1 MYSFRYSACIL
12 ASVFCSIMA
21 QGQSSSLLPMDDNFR
36 AVTQSDTRIFGL
48 DFSGGIW
55 SSGNGGASFSERY
68 EIVGDLDDTY
78 YTIYALGATVVTAG
92 TDALMVRSGDNGG
105 AWDASVNTDYVLGDL
120 KGVAGRAVTSA
131 ENQWVAVGNDGNEGV
146 MFISQNDG
154 LEWARYDSGT
164 DFLNFDF
171 TGVVWTGSAWLV
183 CGVKTQIG
191 AGSTDYSGVIYR
203 SLDASSW
210 TLIGDSFDA
219 PLRALAADEGDNVLV
234 VGESGL
240 ILRSTDDGLS
250 FTRIDGGSL
259 SEDLS
264 AVVAAGADSFII
276 GGDSKSVFE
285 SNADVVSVL
294 RPAAGGAPRV
304 EALLLSGGNVL
315 LSGEFALSQR
325 NLPFGLELQTIGVFY
340 RLTVDEALSGKVYTL
355 ETSTSLDGW
364 VTVSAS
370 SKAGFDA
377 PLSWNIP
384 ADGDR
389 RFWRVTE
396 F

>member
-12 ASVFCSIMA
+12 ASVFCSILA
-21 QGQSSSLLPMDDNFR
+21 EAQSSSLLPVDGNFR
-36 AVTQSDTRIFGL
+36 ALTQSDTRIFGL

-55 SSGNGGASFSERY
+55 SSENGGVSFSERY
-68 EIVGDLDDTY
+68 EIVGDFDDTY
-78 YTIYALGATVVTAG
+78 YTIYALGDTVMAAG
-92 TDALMVRSGDNGG
+92 TDALMVRSGDDGDS
-105 AWDASVNTDYVLGDL
+105 WDASVNADYVLGDL

-131 ENQWVAVGNDGNEGV
+131 ENQWVAVGNEGNKGV
-146 MFISQNDG
+146 IFSSQDDG
-154 LEWARYDSGT
+154 LGWARYESGVN
-164 DFLNFDF
+164 FLNFDF

-183 CGVKTQIG
+183 CGLKTQIE

-210 TLIGDSFDA
+210 TLIGDSFAA
-219 PLRALAADEGDNVLV
+219 PLRALAADDGGNVLV
-234 VGESGL
+234 VGESGI
-240 ILRSTDDGLS
+240 ILRSTDDGQS
-250 FTRIDGGSL
+250 FVRIDGGAL

-264 AVVAAGADSFII
+264 AVVAAGADHFVI
-276 GGDSKSVFE
+276 GGDGKSVFAA
-285 SNADVVSVL
+285 NAGVVSVL
-294 RPAAGGAPRV
+294 HAAAGSAPRV
-304 EALLLSGGNVL
+304 AALLVSGGDVL
-315 LSGEFALSQR
+315 LGGEFTSSQR
-325 NLPFGLELQTIGVFY
+325 TVPFGLELQTIGNFY

-355 ETSTSLDGW
+355 ETSTTLDGW
-364 VTVSAS
+364 DSVSVPS
-370 SKAGFDA
+370 QAGFDG